1 MSDKAPISN
10 TCPTINSIISKMESA
25 LNDAK
30 YILNHPEEDS
40 TDEAKLIIEELT
52 DAISGM
58 EDIRTD
64 NHTLR
69 EWGNEEYDRADY
81 AEDERDDALRDKELL
96 EDEVSELKSKIE
108 ELEEELKNVEQS

>member
-1 MSDKAPISN
+1 MN
-10 TCPTINSIISKMESA
+10 TIKTLLQGN
-25 LNDAK
+25 
-30 YILNHPEEDS
+30 
-40 TDEAKLIIEELT
+40 EELT
-52 DAISGM
+52 NAISGI

-64 NHTLR
+64 SHTLR